1 MLRADLKFCDK
12 KAVDRY
18 EHCCLV
24 YRVFVERK
32 DISWKTLFV
41 KKNEFVGTKFRFVRG
56 GLWMHAYGI
65 LFLYDRHSKVSSSPK
80 CKQSDLS
87 KMNL

>member
-1 MLRADLKFCDK
+1 MVIFQTTPYERCSLATALNDWIPYVIKKNRSVHMLRADLKFCDK

-32 DISWKTLFV
+32 DIS
-41 KKNEFVGTKFRFVRG
+41 
-56 GLWMHAYGI
+56 
-65 LFLYDRHSKVSSSPK
+65 
-80 CKQSDLS
+80 
-87 KMNL
+87 